1 VAAVADFDH
10 EGFAFHFH
18 GVDAGGGRFFCF
30 CHWLRGFHLR
40 HRLKGRRVVAVFE
53 ELQADLREQRH
64 GEHVVDGVFGKRDAL
79 LLRLASDVGFQRGQ
93 LRLE

>member
-1 VAAVADFDH
+1 M
-10 EGFAFHFH
+10 
-18 GVDAGGGRFFCF
+18 
-30 CHWLRGFHLR
+30 
-40 HRLKGRRVVAVFE
+40 AVFE
-53 ELQADLREQRH
+53 ELQAWLREQRH